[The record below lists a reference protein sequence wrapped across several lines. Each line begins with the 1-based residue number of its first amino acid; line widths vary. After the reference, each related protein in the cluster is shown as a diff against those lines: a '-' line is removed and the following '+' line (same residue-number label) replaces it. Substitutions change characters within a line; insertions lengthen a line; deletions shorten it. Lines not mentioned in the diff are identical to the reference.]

1 MSKSFLNG
9 FLEQVKDTPIGRVA
23 LEYFTKHSHF
33 EGFVFVEGS
42 SDIDFYSQTITLTWL
57 GALTFVTTLPPS
69 FLCSISTTPKG
80 VGNLPLHQS
89 RLPKQGLIVNSSQ
102 PDLVTS
108 TPKTFSVR
116 K

>member
-42 SDIDFYSQTITLTWL
+42 SDIDFYSQTLTDKINNEKIFEFYARFCNDGNYGYQCFAAVGSEGGDCWL
-57 GALTFVTTLPPS
+57 Y
-69 FLCSISTTPKG
+69 
-80 VGNLPLHQS
+80 
-89 RLPKQGLIVNSSQ
+89 R
-102 PDLVTS
+102 
-108 TPKTFSVR
+108 
-116 K
+116 